1 VGVLRRRCARRPL
14 GKLKK
19 AAHAA
24 YFQAPSGGIAGGLF
38 DAADYELDRAEV
50 WPENWPAW
58 QLFCRLSTQW
68 RIAMNGPTGLDYQ
81 PLMRLL
87 DLEDLSPADWQ
98 DRFDDVRVLEAAAL
112 EQMRSKDPVSS

>member
-1 VGVLRRRCARRPL
+1 VLRRCRARRPL

-38 DAADYELDRAEV
+38 DAADYDLDHVEL

-58 QLFCRLSTQW
+58 RLFSRLATQW

-87 DLEDLSPADWQ
+87 DLEDLGPADWQ

-112 EQMRSKDPVSS
+112 EQMRSKDPVST